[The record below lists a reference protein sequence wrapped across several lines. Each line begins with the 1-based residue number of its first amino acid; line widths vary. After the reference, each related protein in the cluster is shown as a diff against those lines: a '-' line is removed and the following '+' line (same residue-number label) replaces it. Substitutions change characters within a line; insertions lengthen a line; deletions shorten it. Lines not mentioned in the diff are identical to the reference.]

1 MISPKK
7 IGLIAAV
14 LFCAALVC
22 VPVVSA
28 AGPGQGMPGNNN
40 QGNNQDQQG
49 PAQGNQNNGQGSQ
62 TGNDNWQNG
71 NTGFDRQ
78 QGNMTRNMTMNMTRN
93 ISDNATMPGPM
104 VLGNMTGFY
113 GQDNMTFCQPPDDTN
128 ATDSNW
134 SAFNNT
140 TFCQPRGGNMTF
152 AKDNLTASNQT
163 VDGNLTPP
171 MQHDNGN
178 SYGAQNQNGNNAG
191 NNNSGQQ
198 QGSSTS
204 GDQKDADL
212 ISAFLK
218 WLKGSQ

>member
-1 MISPKK
+1 M
-7 IGLIAAV
+7 
-14 LFCAALVC
+14 
-22 VPVVSA
+22 
-28 AGPGQGMPGNNN
+28 QGNNN

-49 PAQGNQNNGQGSQ
+49 PAQENQNNGQGSQ
-62 TGNDNWQNG
+62 TGNNNWQNG

-113 GQDNMTFCQPPDDTN
+113 GQDNVTFCQPPDGTN

-134 SAFNNT
+134 SGFNNT
-140 TFCQPRGGNMTF
+140 SICQPMNRNMTF
-152 AKDNLTASNQT
+152 SRDNQT
-163 VDGNLTPP
+163 AFNQTAFNRTADGNLTGPA
-171 MQHDNGN
+171 QHDNGN
-178 SYGAQNQNGNNAG
+178 SNSAQNQNGNNAG

-198 QGSSTS
+198 QGNSASQ
-204 GDQKDADL
+204 DQKDADL